1 MYKEVKIMDNKS
13 VLVVMDIQEGFFGK
27 NSKLPIKNE
36 NKNKFLNGISE
47 LIDAWMTN
55 KNEVVYVKTVYG
67 KWTPLNFFTKSAVKD
82 GTKGIDLI
90 DSIYRNGCPIFEKHS
105 TNVFTNKDFEK
116 YLLNGQ
122 FKNVVI
128 CGVFAEYCVN
138 QAAIGAKKKE
148 FNVFVVKDLIGYRN
162 RKKFNLF
169 LERMK
174 KNEIYIV
181 EGKDVPS

>member
-1 MYKEVKIMDNKS
+1 
-13 VLVVMDIQEGFFGK
+13 
-27 NSKLPIKNE
+27 
-36 NKNKFLNGISE
+36 
-47 LIDAWMTN
+47 
-55 KNEVVYVKTVYG
+55 
-67 KWTPLNFFTKSAVKD
+67 
-82 GTKGIDLI
+82 
-90 DSIYRNGCPIFEKHS
+90 
-105 TNVFTNKDFEK
+105 VFTNKDFEK

-148 FNVFVVKDLIGYRN
+148 LNVFVVKDLIGYRN

-169 LERMK
+169 LERMR

>member
-1 MYKEVKIMDNKS
+1 MMDNKS
-13 VLVVMDIQEGFFGK
+13 VLVVMDIQKGFLGK
-27 NSKLPIKNE
+27 NPKLPIKNE
-36 NKNKFLNGISE
+36 NKEKFVNGISE
-47 LIDAWMTN
+47 LIDAWITN

-67 KWTPLNFFTKSAVKD
+67 KWSLLNLFTKNAVKD
-82 GTKGIDLI
+82 GTEGVDLV
-90 DSIYRNGCPIFEKHS
+90 DSIYINGCHVFEKNS

-116 YLLNGQ
+116 YLLDGK
-122 FKNVVI
+122 FKNVAI

-138 QAAIGAKKKE
+138 QAAITAKKKE
-148 FNVFVVKDLIGYRN
+148 FNVFVVKDLVGYRN

-181 EGKDVPS
+181 KGKDVPY

>member
-1 MYKEVKIMDNKS
+1 
-13 VLVVMDIQEGFFGK
+13 MDIQKGFLGD
-27 NSKLPIKNE
+27 NPKLPIKNE

-47 LIDAWMTN
+47 LIDAWVRD

-67 KWTPLNFFTKSAVKD
+67 KWSPLNWFTKSAVKD
-82 GTKGIDLI
+82 GTEGVDLI
-90 DSIYRNGCPIFEKHS
+90 DSIYINGCPIFEKNS
-105 TNVFTNKDFEK
+105 TNVFTNEDFEK
-116 YLLNGQ
+116 YLSDGK
-122 FKNVVI
+122 FKNVFI

-138 QAAIGAKKKE
+138 QAAITAKKKG
-148 FNVFVVKDLIGYRN
+148 FNVSVIKDLIGYRN

-181 EGKDVPS
+181 EGKNVSS

>member
-1 MYKEVKIMDNKS
+1 MDNKS
-13 VLVVMDIQEGFFGK
+13 VLVVMDIQKGFLGD
-27 NSKLPIKNE
+27 NPKLPIKNE

-47 LIDAWMTN
+47 LIDAWVRD

-67 KWTPLNFFTKSAVKD
+67 KWSPLNWFTKSAVKD
-82 GTKGIDLI
+82 GTEGVDLI
-90 DSIYRNGCPIFEKHS
+90 DFIYINGCHVFEKNS

-116 YLLNGQ
+116 YLLDGK

-138 QAAIGAKKKE
+138 QAAITAKKKG
-148 FNVFVVKDLIGYRN
+148 FNVSVIKDLIGYRN
-162 RKKFNLF
+162 SKKFNLF

>member
-1 MYKEVKIMDNKS
+1 MDNKS
-13 VLVVMDIQEGFFGK
+13 VLVVMDIQKGFLGD
-27 NSKLPIKNE
+27 NPKLPIKNE
-36 NKNKFLNGISE
+36 NKNKFLNGISK
-47 LIDAWMTN
+47 LIDAWVRN

-67 KWTPLNFFTKSAVKD
+67 KWSPLNLFTKSAVKD

-90 DSIYRNGCPIFEKHS
+90 DSVYRNGCPIFEKHS

-116 YLLNGQ
+116 YLLKGQ
-122 FKNVVI
+122 FKDVVI

-148 FNVFVVKDLIGYRN
+148 FNVSIVKDLIGYRN

-169 LERMK
+169 LERMR